1 MAERNARRALKS
13 AEIEA
18 RRQQVA
24 SLTLHKVHQ
33 TEIARRLGVAQS
45 TVSRDLKVIEAG
57 WRRAAAADLAELE
70 EMERD
75 LLRRL
80 DAKPGLAF
88 RLISLRLRVKERRA
102 RLMGLDAPLR
112 TRDETPTQANGW
124 RVRLLKYIEQAELA
138 APPVE
143 DVYLDDLS
151 VDQQAQVNLWIVQ
164 AREQRMR
171 EAAAAKQ
178 SRLEGQGDL
187 GRHPHQS
194 RPSDA

>member
-57 WRRAAAADLAELE
+57 WRRAAAADLDELKARELAELE

-124 RVRLLKYIEQAELA
+124 RVRLLMSVAWKELDRS
-138 APPVE
+138 PGCGW
-143 DVYLDDLS
+143 D
-151 VDQQAQVNLWIVQ
+151 
-164 AREQRMR
+164 
-171 EAAAAKQ
+171 
-178 SRLEGQGDL
+178 
-187 GRHPHQS
+187 
-194 RPSDA
+194 